1 MFVVLDTNHFSEL
14 VHETPLG
21 LRLQHRLLEADCDA
35 FTTVI
40 TAQEVMQGWIA
51 DINRHAAGREQITAY
66 RHFLV
71 ALKAMEFFTILPFD
85 GEEAEHFHRLR
96 AEHRRAGTMDL
107 KIAAICVSH
116 DALLLTRNL
125 ADFTDLPGLRVENW
139 LD

>member
-1 MFVVLDTNHFSEL
+1 MFVVLDTKHLSEL

-21 LRLQHRLLEADCDA
+21 LRLQQRLLETDCDA

-51 DINRHAAGREQITAY
+51 DINRHAPGRDQVTAY

-71 ALKAMEFFTILPFD
+71 ALKAMELFTILPFD
-85 GEEAEHFHRLR
+85 DEEAERFHHLR
-96 AEHRRAGTMDL
+96 AVRRRTGTMDL

-125 ADFTDLPGLRVENW
+125 ADFTDLAGLRVENW